1 VEEQVS
7 PRSKNMKA
15 KLILIVILMTA
26 IPGRSSAQTKSGADR
41 APTNLAGTPD
51 SLIPDPGPT
60 NVPDAPTSPG
70 PQQVLLEYEATMV
83 AITQNFSAN
92 LAGITEAVQQG
103 KMSSEEGKT
112 SSAEQYLIAQM
123 QFQLLSAWRQIEEQ
137 NLVKVPAPDAQTDA
151 SPTDDNEIVLVEL
164 PFSSFELTAAVA
176 EHLSLTKS
184 QKEAI
189 QQVMTRERRHMEP
202 LMAQSRSI
210 REKLLALDPQHT
222 SKKEIKTLADAQ
234 AALLAK
240 FIVAN
245 ARMQSE
251 IYKLLTP
258 EQQRKLDDLK
268 RIGESGTVAR

>member
-1 VEEQVS
+1 
-7 PRSKNMKA
+7 MKA

-26 IPGRSSAQTKSGADR
+26 LPVLSSAQTSSGPDR
-41 APTNLAGTPD
+41 AATSSAGAPD
-51 SLIPDPGPT
+51 SQVPEGP
-60 NVPDAPTSPG
+60 VPAAPASPG
-70 PQQVLLEYEATMV
+70 PQQALQQYEAAMV
-83 AITQNFSAN
+83 AISQDFSAK

-103 KMSSEEGKT
+103 KMSSEEGRT

-123 QFQLLSAWRQIEEQ
+123 QFQLLSAWRQMEKQ
-137 NLVKVPAPDAQTDA
+137 DTNKVPAPDDKSEA
-151 SPTDDNEIVLVEL
+151 SPADDNEVVMVEL

-176 EHLSLTKS
+176 EHLSLTQP
-184 QKEAI
+184 QKQAI
-189 QQVMTRERRHMEP
+189 QQVMTRERHHMEP
-202 LMAQSRSI
+202 LMAQLRSI
-210 REKLLALDPQHT
+210 REKLLALDPQH
-222 SKKEIKTLADAQ
+222 SNKKEIKTLADAQ

-268 RIGESGTVAR
+268 RTGESGTVASR

>member
-1 VEEQVS
+1 
-7 PRSKNMKA
+7 MKA

-26 IPGRSSAQTKSGADR
+26 IPVLSSAQTKSGADST
-41 APTNLAGTPD
+41 PTNPAGTPD
-51 SLIPDPGPT
+51 SLVPDPGPT

-70 PQQVLLEYEATMV
+70 PQQVLQEYEVAMV
-83 AITQNFSAN
+83 AITQNFSTN

-112 SSAEQYLIAQM
+112 LSGEQYLIAQM

-137 NLVKVPAPDAQTDA
+137 NLAKVPVPDDQTEA
-151 SPTDDNEIVLVEL
+151 SPTDDNEIVLVEP

-176 EHLSLTKS
+176 EHLSLTQS

-189 QQVMTRERRHMEP
+189 QQVMTRERHHMEP
-202 LMAQSRSI
+202 LMGQSRSI
-210 REKLLALDPQHT
+210 REKLLALDPQH
-222 SKKEIKTLADAQ
+222 SNKKEIKTLADAQ

-251 IYKLLTP
+251 IYRLLTP

-268 RIGESGTVAR
+268 RSGESGTVASR